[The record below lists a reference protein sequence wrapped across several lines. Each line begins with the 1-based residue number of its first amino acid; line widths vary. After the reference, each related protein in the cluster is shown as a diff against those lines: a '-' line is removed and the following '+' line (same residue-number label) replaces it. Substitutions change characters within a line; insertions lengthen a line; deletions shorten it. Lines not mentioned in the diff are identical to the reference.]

1 MFKSAV
7 KFLVK
12 DSAIY
17 GIAGAVNKLLAVF
30 TVPIV
35 VRVLTKEEFG
45 ITSTVIGLSTFF
57 VGFIMLG
64 MDSSIARWFFDNETD
79 DIDYKKKITSIG
91 FFIQLISLLF
101 CLIGFYFL
109 QDFIGGLLLDGNIEL
124 INYWKLYMFSIPAT
138 AFLLFSNNLF
148 KWTFQRNKYL
158 IIAIGN
164 AVSTV
169 SLTLIFLLIYNM
181 NIYGV
186 ILAPV
191 LSSSLFS
198 LIGIYLGRGYLTTKN
213 IWDVKLAKEML
224 KYGLPFAVIMIIG
237 CFLPSVD
244 RLFLIRFVDME
255 SIGEYSVA
263 LKISGL
269 LYLIVNAFQIS
280 FGPYAFSVWKKPEA
294 KELFG
299 KIMTL
304 YFTLIISVGVFF
316 VIFGDLAISVFAG
329 EKYLPALK
337 LLPILLIG
345 ISIKSLSE
353 FSSLGINWS
362 KKTYYNIFVTIIEFL
377 ILILFNFLLTERFT
391 LMGASLSIL
400 ISNLFYILITFYIS
414 NKFYK
419 IKVDIKRIAGILIIA
434 LLIDYLVLLEINS
447 YLKYILIIPYTFVIH
462 RIVLS
467 KEQRIE
473 ILNYVKIK
481 SQKK

>member
-191 LSSSLFS
+191 LSSSIFS
-198 LIGIYLGRGYLTTKN
+198 LIGIYLGRDFLTTKN

-224 KYGLPFAVIMIIG
+224 IYGLPFAGIMIIG
-237 CFLPSVD
+237 FFLPSVD

-345 ISIKSLSE
+345 IS
-353 FSSLGINWS
+353 
-362 KKTYYNIFVTIIEFL
+362 
-377 ILILFNFLLTERFT
+377 
-391 LMGASLSIL
+391 
-400 ISNLFYILITFYIS
+400 
-414 NKFYK
+414 
-419 IKVDIKRIAGILIIA
+419 
-434 LLIDYLVLLEINS
+434 
-447 YLKYILIIPYTFVIH
+447 
-462 RIVLS
+462 
-467 KEQRIE
+467 
-473 ILNYVKIK
+473 
-481 SQKK
+481 

>member
-1 MFKSAV
+1 
-7 KFLVK
+7 
-12 DSAIY
+12 
-17 GIAGAVNKLLAVF
+17 
-30 TVPIV
+30 
-35 VRVLTKEEFG
+35 
-45 ITSTVIGLSTFF
+45 
-57 VGFIMLG
+57 
-64 MDSSIARWFFDNETD
+64 
-79 DIDYKKKITSIG
+79 
-91 FFIQLISLLF
+91 
-101 CLIGFYFL
+101 
-109 QDFIGGLLLDGNIEL
+109 
-124 INYWKLYMFSIPAT
+124 MFSIPAT

-191 LSSSLFS
+191 LSSSIFS
-198 LIGIYLGRGYLTTKN
+198 LIGIYLGRDYLTTKN

-224 KYGLPFAVIMIIG
+224 IYGLPFAGIMIIG
-237 CFLPSVD
+237 FFLPSVD

-345 ISIKSLSE
+345 ISIKSLAE

-434 LLIDYLVLLEINS
+434 LLIDYLVLLEINP
-447 YLKYILIIPYTFVIH
+447 YLKYILIIPYTFVIY

-481 SQKK
+481 S

>member
-79 DIDYKKKITSIG
+79 DINYKKKVTSIG
-91 FFIQLISLLF
+91 FFVQLISLAI
-101 CLIGFYFL
+101 CLLIFYFL
-109 QDFIGGLLLDGNIEL
+109 KDIIGEFLFDGNFEL
-124 INYWKLYMFSIPAT
+124 IKYWKMYMFSIPAT

-148 KWTFQRNKYL
+148 KWSFQRNKYL
-158 IIAIGN
+158 IISIGN
-164 AVSTV
+164 AVTTV
-169 SLTLIFLLIYNM
+169 SLTLIFVLIYDM
-181 NIYGV
+181 NISGV

-191 LSSSLFS
+191 LSSSIFS
-198 LIGIYLGRGYLTTKN
+198 LLGLYLGRGYLTTKN

-224 KYGLPFAVIMIIG
+224 KYGLPFAGIMIIG
-237 CFLPSVD
+237 SFLPSVD
-244 RLFLIRFVDME
+244 RLFLLRFVDME
-255 SIGEYSVA
+255 AIGEYSVA

-269 LYLIVNAFQIS
+269 LYLIVSAFQIS
-280 FGPYAFSVWKKPEA
+280 FGPYAFSIWKKPEA

-316 VIFGDLAISVFAG
+316 VVFGDIAISVFAG
-329 EKYLPALK
+329 KKYLPALK
-337 LLPILLIG
+337 LLPILLIA

-353 FSSLGINWS
+353 FSLLGVNWS
-362 KKTYYNIFVTIIEFL
+362 KKTYYNIFTTIFQFL

-391 LMGASLSIL
+391 LIGASISIL
-400 ISNLFYILITFYIS
+400 ISNVAFILITFYIS

-419 IKVDIKRIAGILIIA
+419 IEVDIKRIIGVLIIA
-434 LLIDYLVLLEINS
+434 ILVHYLVLLEINP
-447 YLKYILIIPYTFVIH
+447 YLKYILIIPYTLVLY

-473 ILNYVKIK
+473 ILNYIKIK
-481 SQKK
+481 LQKN